1 MYVYIIFIMF
11 KHNSALVIY
20 LFSLKIISNSLHVQL
35 RPSNQ
40 NKKAKVTLI
49 PNKFN

>member
-40 NKKAKVTLI
+40 NKTAKKSYFEQSL
-49 PNKFN
+49 